1 MGMTKLFCGIA
12 AVSLIAGVAMAE
24 PQKSNAPGKSSVVQ
38 LSDKQMDKVNAGF
51 LFRELDVANTSVTA
65 VFIGQPPSAVAGLIT
80 TGTAGTACSACYL
93 SLISPNLSIFSAMGP
108 TGQ

>member
-24 PQKSNAPGKSSVVQ
+24 PQKSNAPGKSSVKSMQ

-51 LFRELDVANTSVTA
+51 LFRELDVANTSITA
-65 VFIGQPPSAVAGLIT
+65 VFIGQPATAVTGLIST
-80 TGTAGTACSACYL
+80 SGACGACYL
-93 SLISPNLSIFSAMGP
+93 SLVSPNLSIFSAMGP

>member
-24 PQKSNAPGKSSVVQ
+24 PQKSNAPGKSGVVKSIQ

-51 LFRELDVANTSVTA
+51 LFRELDVSDTSITA
-65 VFIGQPPSAVAGLIT
+65 VFIGQPATAVTGLIST
-80 TGTAGTACSACYL
+80 SGACGACYL
-93 SLISPNLSIFSAMGP
+93 SLVSPNLSIFSAMGP